1 MQVVMLKLDCD
12 CWIIRE
18 MRDCAQK
25 QPTKKK
31 RTLSEEATCAGKL
44 SCREFT

>member
-12 CWIIRE
+12 EGIIRE

-31 RTLSEEATCAGKL
+31 RTLSEEAACAGK
-44 SCREFT
+44 SGCQEFT